1 MWSQPSPK
9 SYSYQSSSPFCGEE
23 LVEADVVLQHAFLA
37 LVEVEVVT
45 KYGDRWSLAGAEPVQ
60 VAVGPAHRGL
70 DHVVQPRQGQVARQL
85 EAPPD
90 RRLRAVQ
97 VQAHPEPANLG
108 RDREQGRRLVALEL
122 LEDAGHLPTHQRVEQ
137 RSVLLGAG
145 SRHQLLH
152 QMLDVGR
159 FGHAE

>member
-1 MWSQPSPK
+1 MVPAVTEVVLVPELVALRV
-9 SYSYQSSSPFCGEE
+9 EE
-23 LVEADVVLQHAFLA
+23 LVEADVVLQQALVS
-37 LVEVEVVT
+37 LVEVEARDEVRRSVVT
-45 KYGDRWSLAGAEPVQ
+45 SGAEPVQ
-60 VAVGPAHRGL
+60 VAVGPTHRGL
-70 DHVVQPRQGQVARQL
+70 DHVVQPGQGQVAGQV
-85 EAPPD
+85 EAPPH

-108 RDREQGRRLVALEL
+108 RDREQRRRLVALEL
-122 LEDAGHLPTHQRVEQ
+122 LEDAGHLPAHQRVEQ

-159 FGHAE
+159 FGHAG